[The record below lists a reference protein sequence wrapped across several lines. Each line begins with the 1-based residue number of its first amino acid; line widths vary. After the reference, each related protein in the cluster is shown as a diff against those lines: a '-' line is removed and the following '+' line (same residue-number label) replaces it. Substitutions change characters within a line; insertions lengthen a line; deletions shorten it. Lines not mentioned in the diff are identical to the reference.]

1 MPCHGTIPRVSAREL
16 SEERQLDSGSRNG
29 KDWDQSGNKSS
40 LRQDPKETTG
50 CRKGRSASSVLR
62 GILGIRKYVTT
73 NFDISPE
80 SNNELRIMANNP
92 ETKNKCIAWAR
103 VRDKE
108 LKELKK
114 ELRRTQKNRK

>member
-1 MPCHGTIPRVSAREL
+1 MKK
-16 SEERQLDSGSRNG
+16 N
-29 KDWDQSGNKSS
+29 
-40 LRQDPKETTG
+40 
-50 CRKGRSASSVLR
+50 RKGGKSVL
-62 GILGIRKYVTT
+62 GECHIEELPNNNIKIILGRRKYVTT